1 VVTEQL
7 EQLVAAA
14 DAAAARGRS
23 GEARRLLRSAIDQGD
38 ADADLW
44 LKLAAMCRADGD
56 ARAALEAT
64 SSALA
69 IEPLHFVALLLHANL
84 LEQRDEP
91 GFGEAYGRALAQRP
105 DGNLPVP
112 IARMAEHA
120 AARYRAYQDMLG
132 GHLSTGLAPIV
143 ADASPGEAHRVE
155 RFRTNAL
162 RLTRTYHC
170 EPTHYHYP
178 GLVEREFHD
187 RSAFPWIEALEAA
200 TDDIAADLERVMAAE
215 RHELVPY
222 VQYAK
227 GTPLRQWRAL
237 NHSRD
242 WSAIHLL
249 KHGQRVEAN
258 ARHCERTLALL
269 KELPQPGI
277 PSLSPNAMFSLLAP
291 GAHIPPH
298 TGVANTR
305 LVCHLPLVVPAGCW
319 FRVGAETR
327 DWKRGEAW
335 VFDDTIE
342 HEAMNGSDALR
353 VILIFDIWHPGLG
366 AVERKAVARLVA
378 DHARPFAD
386 AL

>member
-1 VVTEQL
+1 MTEQL
-7 EQLVAAA
+7 EQIVAAA

-23 GEARRLLRSAIDQGD
+23 AEARRLLRSAIDRGD

-56 ARAALEAT
+56 TRAALEAT
-64 SSALA
+64 SGALA
-69 IEPLHFVALLLHANL
+69 VEPLHFVALLLHANL
-84 LEQRDEP
+84 LEKLDDP
-91 GFGEAYGRALAQRP
+91 GSGEAYGRALAQRP
-105 DGNLPVP
+105 DGDLPPP
-112 IARMAEHA
+112 IARMADHA
-120 AARYRAYQDMLG
+120 AERYRAYQERLG
-132 GHLSTGLAPIV
+132 GRLSAGLAPIV
-143 ADASPGEAHRVE
+143 DRASPDEARRVE

-162 RLTRTYHC
+162 RMTRTYHC

-187 RSAFPWIEALEAA
+187 RSAFPWIDALEAA
-200 TDDIAADLERVMAAE
+200 TDTIAADLEQIMAAE
-215 RHELVPY
+215 RSELVPY
-222 VQYAK
+222 VQYAE
-227 GTPLRQWRAL
+227 GTPLRQWKAL

-269 KELPQPGI
+269 ADLPQPGI

-305 LVCHLPLVVPAGCW
+305 LVCHLPLVVPPGCW

-327 DWKRGEAW
+327 EWQRGRAW

-342 HEAMNGSDALR
+342 HEAANDSDALR
-353 VILIFDIWHPGLG
+353 VILIFDLWHPGLG
-366 AVERKAVARLVA
+366 AVEREAVARLVT
-378 DHARPFAD
+378 DHARPFRD
-386 AL
+386 VL